1 MWDPPALHDAAD
13 SVLLTLKI
21 VVVPALIVS
30 VTLAGRRWGPRVGGV
45 LASFPLVAGPV
56 LIFFAIEQGDA
67 FASDAARAT
76 LVSLVAVVTFSVVY
90 AWACLRAPWW
100 ASLALAWV
108 GFAIAIVTLHS
119 GLRWT
124 VASAVIAA
132 SASLT
137 VGKFVLPARRPTG
150 VGAPPPAWDL
160 PLRMITAVGLVLT
173 TTALAHRLGP
183 AWSGALTPFPVA
195 LAILLGFLHAQQ
207 GAPSTIRFLHA
218 FLPGMWSFVAFLVV
232 VAVSVARLGSWV
244 GFVLAFAS
252 VIPIQLGLL
261 WWMKRSTA

>member
-1 MWDPPALHDAAD
+1 
-13 SVLLTLKI
+13 VLLLALKI

-30 VTLAGRRWGPRVGGV
+30 VTLAGRRWGQRVGGV

-56 LIFFAIEQGDA
+56 LIFFAVEQGDA
-67 FASDAARAT
+67 FASDAARPT
-76 LVSLVAVVTFSVVY
+76 LVSLVAVVMFSVVY
-90 AWACLRAPWW
+90 AWACLRTPWW
-100 ASLALAWV
+100 ASLGLAWL
-108 GFAIAIVTLHS
+108 GFGVAIVGLHS
-119 GLRWT
+119 RLRWT
-124 VASAVIAA
+124 VAGAVIVA

-137 VGKFVLPARRPTG
+137 VGKLVLPARRPA
-150 VGAPPPAWDL
+150 GAGGPAPAWDL
-160 PLRMITAVGLVLT
+160 PLRIITTVGLVLT

-207 GAPSTIRFLHA
+207 GAPSIIRFLHA
-218 FLPGMWSFVAFLVV
+218 FFPGMYSFVAFLLV
-232 VAVSVARLGSWV
+232 VAVTVARLGAWV

-261 WWMKRSTA
+261 WWMKRSAA